1 MKKVLSLV
9 LALSMVLCMFPFA
22 FASELSDV
30 EDTKYA
36 GSVDA
41 LVELGILNGY
51 PDGTFKP
58 EKNVTR
64 AEMAKILVISLGL
77 ESAAELA
84 KGETQFTDVA
94 ADHWA
99 TGYINVAAANG
110 IIIGYPEGDFRPEAE
125 VTYAEAITMALRAL
139 GYKSVIERS
148 GTWPTNYMQKAVE
161 LELLDDMGTVGGN
174 TAAIRG
180 NISLLVWNML
190 TTEMWVIKEENSS
203 TGATYGKSDKVMLN
217 IKFPNYKYIE
227 EAYVSD
233 VAVSG
238 TEVTLTLVDDDDF
251 GAAGTKTLA
260 TGEIETADFLTL
272 YGRKVSA
279 LLNTKTEVFVAVS
292 ALDTVVEGKLAEK
305 LPATLTS
312 ASIEV
317 NEKTYKTASTLRGT
331 REYNAT
337 DGETHA
343 MLVMDGGKVVSITTY
358 AATNFVVETL
368 KVVKD
373 DLKVNGSKLTL
384 TDEDLIL
391 FEGLKVDFDEIEVED
406 VITKLENGSNDIY
419 IITRNTVEGDVTKY
433 IEGTAGEYD
442 GDDIIEVDGDEY
454 YIWDNADAIIYV
466 DEEKMNLDDL
476 TASDWKALKD
486 EEIVLTLDYFG
497 EVVRMDVGKLSPT
510 AASNEGI
517 YLISSEGTWSVKDS
531 SGSTKYVKLMGLDE
545 EESYVVKS
553 NAKFLNK
560 DGATVAE
567 STFEK
572 GKLVYVEFNSKDEVT
587 LIQHVLTGWNNGES
601 TTSKNYLAALDI
613 SDAEYKDGYIEDDY
627 KVSADVVVYSVYTSE
642 DEDGDEE
649 LTLESDEGREAVA
662 DLDGEDILIVFGQYN
677 TVKYVLL
684 NAELGSKDLK
694 FGVVESVKYNRI
706 GDAYTIK
713 IEDEDGDITEYEVKD
728 DADAAVEEGSLV
740 IFKVN
745 SQDEFILVIEELEE
759 TNIAGIATS
768 KNYPYVKSVTDG
780 GSIASLLLDEDTKL
794 FDLGREKVVAGIGFT
809 DTKLADVKF
818 VVTEVSTEVDSFR
831 VYSAEDM
838 RFRKGDRLL
847 VDATNKVIVVIRGLA
862 EVELSSIAVTTQP
875 SDLAYTAGQTFDPTD
890 MVVKAT
896 YTNGMKQIISHAN
909 LSLTPSVTVE
919 LTVAD
924 HHNEPVAISYTEN
937 GVTKTANTSN
947 LTVTAP

>member
-180 NISLLVWNML
+180 NVSLLVWNML

-203 TGATYGKSDKVMLN
+203 TGATYGKSEKEMIN
-217 IKFPNYKYIE
+217 IKFPNYEYIE

-233 VAVSG
+233 VVVSG

-292 ALDTVVEGKLAEK
+292 ALDTVVAGKLADK

-331 REYNAT
+331 KEYNAT

-343 MLVMDGGKVVSITTY
+343 MFVMDGGKVVAITTY
-358 AATNFVVETL
+358 AANNFVVETL

-419 IITRNTVEGDVTKY
+419 IITRNTVDGDVTKY
-433 IEGTAGEYD
+433 IEGTLGEYD

-454 YIWDNADAIIYV
+454 YIWDNADTIIYV

-476 TASDWKALKD
+476 AASDWKALKD

-510 AASNEGI
+510 SASNEGI
-517 YLISSEGTWSVKDS
+517 YLISSAGTWTSSDA
-531 SGSTKYVKLMGLDE
+531 SGSTEYVKLMGLDE
-545 EESYVVKS
+545 EDSYVVKS
-553 NAKFLNK
+553 NAKFLDK
-560 DGATVAE
+560 TGANAAK
-567 STFEK
+567 STFVQ

-587 LIQHVLTGWNNGES
+587 LIQHILTGWNNGES

-613 SDAEYKDGYIEDDY
+613 ASAEYENGYIDDY
-627 KVSADVVVYSVYTSE
+627 KVSTSVAVYSVYISE

-649 LTLESDEGREAVA
+649 LTLEVDEGREAVA
-662 DLDGEDILIVFGQYN
+662 DLDGENILIIYGQYN
-677 TVKYVLL
+677 TIQYVLL

-694 FGVVESVKYNRI
+694 FGVVESVKYNKV
-706 GDAYTIK
+706 GDIYTIEV
-713 IEDEDGDITEYEVKD
+713 EDEDGEVTEYDIEEG
-728 DADAAVEEGSLV
+728 DAAEDLVEGSL
-740 IFKVN
+740 IAFKVT
-745 SQDEFILVIEELEE
+745 SQDEVRLVEEELKE
-759 TNIAGIATS
+759 TDIAGIATN

-780 GSIASLLLDEDTKL
+780 GSIASLLLDENTKL
-794 FDLGREKVVAGIGFT
+794 FDLGREKVVTGIGL
-809 DTKLADVKF
+809 DDVKIADLKF
-818 VVTEVSTEVDSFR
+818 VVAEVSDEVDSFKA
-831 VYSAEDM
+831 YSAEDM
-838 RFRKGDRLL
+838 RFRKGDRLIM
-847 VDATNKVIVVIRGLA
+847 DATNKIVVVVRGLG
-862 EVELSSIAVTTQP
+862 EITLSSIAITEQP
-875 SDLAYTAGQTFDPTD
+875 NDLTYVEDQTFDPTG

-896 YTNGMKQIISHAN
+896 YSNNMKQTISHDQ
-909 LSLTPSVTVE
+909 LVLTPSVTVK

-924 HHNEPVAISYTEN
+924 HHGNPVVVSYTEN
-937 GVTKTANTSN
+937 GLTETANTNN
-947 LTVTAP
+947 LTVTAD